1 LASLKSK
8 NKQLILCLLAL
19 SVAVFS
25 NFHII
30 SVPRNH
36 KSKLRNDH
44 NNKIN
49 VSPLHAAPS
58 ILIKLYGTKAK

>member
-1 LASLKSK
+1 M
-8 NKQLILCLLAL
+8 QLILGFSTFCRRF
-19 SVAVFS
+19 FS
-25 NFHII
+25 NFHIV

-49 VSPLHAAPS
+49 VLPEQAAPS
-58 ILIKLYGTKAK
+58 ILIKLYGTKAKLTLQLN